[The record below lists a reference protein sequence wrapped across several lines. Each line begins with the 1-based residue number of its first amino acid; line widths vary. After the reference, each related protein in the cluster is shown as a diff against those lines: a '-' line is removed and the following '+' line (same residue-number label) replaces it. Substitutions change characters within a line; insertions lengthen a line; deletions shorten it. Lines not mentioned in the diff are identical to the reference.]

1 MKHKDKLLRLRHQ
14 YIKELDVLNREIES
28 EKGKKVRFS
37 PEIEQIWEGSSD
49 SITHDAATNSV
60 SGDAATNSV
69 SGDAVTN
76 CSCKWVLD
84 CTLENNMWKCMRLFI

>member
-37 PEIEQIWEGSSD
+37 PEIEQIWGGSSD
-49 SITHDAATNSV
+49 SITH
-60 SGDAATNSV
+60 DAATNSV